1 MASRS
6 KEYYD
11 SHPEAARKKRAYQ
24 RKYKK
29 TKKGKISQRKVAEA
43 NRENRR
49 RGTYGNGDGLDYDH
63 ATGKLEPQSKNRGRA
78 EGPRKKGSKRARRT
92 AKRKA
97 RNKKK

>member
-24 RKYKK
+24 RRYKK
-29 TKKGKISQRKVAEA
+29 TKKGKISQKKVAES
-43 NRENRR
+43 NTYNRR
-49 RGTYGNGDGLDYDH
+49 NGTYGNGDGLDYDH
-63 ATGKLEPQSKNRGRA
+63 ATGRLEKESVNRGRA

-92 AKRKA
+92 ARRNRK
-97 RNKKK
+97 K